1 MLAKYIEGKDGHR
14 VPGHGDL
21 PLCSGAAA
29 PPPGIGF
36 DGLRHG
42 ALRGELLK
50 NGVGNRVIALRK
62 TKLWITTFW
71 KRCK

>member
-1 MLAKYIEGKDGHR
+1 
-14 VPGHGDL
+14 
-21 PLCSGAAA
+21 LCSGAAA